1 MISCLLAM
9 DLNQGIGYEND
20 LPWHLP
26 EDLKYFK
33 RVTMGHTIVMGRKTF
48 DSIGKALPGRRN
60 VIMARDSAYVNPEG
74 TEVIHSLDHLLLLNK
89 EKPNEE
95 FFVIGGADIFR
106 QVIPFTDRLYIT
118 FIEAEYKADT
128 YFPVINWEEWNLVSS
143 KPGEQQQEAGVE
155 YQFRVY
161 ERKSL

>member
-60 VIMARDSAYVNPEG
+60 VIMTRDSAYVNPEG

>member
-9 DLNQGIGYEND
+9 DRNQGIGYNND

-26 EDLKYFK
+26 EDLKYFR

-60 VIMARDSAYVNPEG
+60 IIMTRDANFDHPEG
-74 TEVIHSLDHLLLLNK
+74 TEVIHSVDALLLLNK
-89 EKPNEE
+89 QSPNEE

-106 QVIPFTDRLYIT
+106 QVLPVTDRLYIT
-118 FIEAEYKADT
+118 FIDAQYKADT
-128 YFPVINWEEWNLVSS
+128 FFPEINWDEWNLISS
-143 KPGEQQQEAGVE
+143 KSGEQQQEAGVE
-155 YQFRVY
+155 YQFRVF
-161 ERKSL
+161 EKKKA